1 MKRFDLIL
9 LKIFLYGL
17 PVVIVLAVF
26 GYCYSQGIVDRAN
39 GIVSLMNSVTGLL
52 FAAWMAITLYLS
64 FRLTISESLR
74 DQVIAKITFMRE
86 RDEREAILTGKATK
100 TTFLI
105 TLAILILLFS
115 LSCIQVSIYRVP
127 QDQAVDGKTGMISLG
142 LGFNLFEHEKQDQA
156 SKEIQRENIFLYKG
170 LPVSSEAILLM
181 LIVLQIISYN
191 YSMRRLM
198 K

>member
-142 LGFNLFEHEKQDQA
+142 LGFNLFEQEKQDQA
-156 SKEIQRENIFLYKG
+156 SKEMQRENIFLYKG